1 MKLYDIVSDPSFNM
15 SMNASK
21 LLENLIFTVKTMTG
35 VILSGPEIKNMDK
48 VAKNIA
54 GRVKS
59 KKWGKQGFLK
69 WDQIYLR
76 KLEIPIPGILQEQVR
91 EHSSTRLTL
100 VH

>member
-1 MKLYDIVSDPSFNM
+1 
-15 SMNASK
+15 
-21 LLENLIFTVKTMTG
+21 MTG
-35 VILSGPEIKNMDK
+35 VILNGPEIKNMDK

-69 WDQIYLR
+69 WDQSYLR

-100 VH
+100 VR